1 MIKEE
6 HAARMNEMR
15 IVYICY
21 CKVRDKRDLA
31 RYKRRKED
39 NIQMEFKQK
48 GREGVN
54 WITLAEVRSQ
64 WRTLV
69 KG

>member
-1 MIKEE
+1 
-6 HAARMNEMR
+6 
-15 IVYICY
+15 
-21 CKVRDKRDLA
+21 
-31 RYKRRKED
+31 
-39 NIQMEFKQK
+39 MEFKQI

-69 KG
+69 KGLLKLWLR